1 VKPPYERIADDLRQR
16 VESGELR
23 PGDRVPSTRALA
35 RRWGVAIAT
44 AQHALRTLVNE
55 GVLRSAPR
63 VGTLVAP
70 RSGRTEVLPAEL
82 SRERIVAAAIAIA
95 DAEGLAALSL
105 RGVAAKMGAPVM
117 SLYRHV
123 KGKDQLL
130 RSMIDATLSDEPLP
144 KAAPIAW
151 RSQLELAARAQWRAF
166 RRHPWLGRLMTI
178 TRPSPL
184 PNALAYAEWVLRA
197 LEGHGLTAAERMRM
211 HIVLF
216 GFVQGMAINLEAEI
230 EAAGETGMN
239 DDEWMHTQLEAFSK
253 FAASGRFP
261 AFARTL
267 RELDDGFDL
276 EFDQLF
282 ELGLQVLLDGFACRL
297 AQSSRGRG

>member
-1 VKPPYERIADDLRQR
+1 
-16 VESGELR
+16 
-23 PGDRVPSTRALA
+23 
-35 RRWGVAIAT
+35 
-44 AQHALRTLVNE
+44 
-55 GVLRSAPR
+55 
-63 VGTLVAP
+63 
-70 RSGRTEVLPAEL
+70 
-82 SRERIVAAAIAIA
+82 
-95 DAEGLAALSL
+95 
-105 RGVAAKMGAPVM
+105 
-117 SLYRHV
+117 
-123 KGKDQLL
+123 
-130 RSMIDATLSDEPLP
+130 
-144 KAAPIAW
+144 
-151 RSQLELAARAQWRAF
+151 
-166 RRHPWLGRLMTI
+166 
-178 TRPSPL
+178 
-184 PNALAYAEWVLRA
+184 
-197 LEGHGLTAAERMRM
+197 MRM